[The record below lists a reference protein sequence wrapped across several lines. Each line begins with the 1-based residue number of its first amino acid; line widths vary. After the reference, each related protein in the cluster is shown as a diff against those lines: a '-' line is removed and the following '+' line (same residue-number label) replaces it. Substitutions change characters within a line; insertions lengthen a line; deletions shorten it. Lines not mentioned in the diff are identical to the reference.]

1 MGCVSGRQRQR
12 AKVVS
17 NFPAFDEEKQREF
30 ETVFFSQ
37 MRELQTKIGVVEAIR
52 QEWLLLSDVEEAD
65 QDKVKLEET
74 INKLNAA
81 WSETRVMYKDV
92 VDRVDFSIHEYSTES
107 LDQNKLQKILI
118 DIGERPTTENR
129 NLASIKKLLE
139 KQAEYYGEEGQD
151 PSLEQRMYSREEYE
165 HKRHSTSLEDGIL
178 GLGEVVA
185 HVGDIAHIPV
195 GKESPGGFCQGG
207 RRSSAKKMRGYI
219 KNSKDFDPDKQE
231 AFDMTVMRTYDEL
244 DSEKMILDAL
254 YEDYAILKTEFKPIS
269 ALESKEREIHKYRK
283 QVGDLLLKISNEL
296 QYVENKDFIN
306 ASYSQLDQKK
316 LNLLFFRLNIKPT
329 KKSRTLSFLSNAYKE
344 VGERHIDAENE
355 FGGAMDQSAKVFESL
370 FDDDGEAEQ
379 RAGCF

>member
-1 MGCVSGRQRQR
+1 M
-12 AKVVS
+12 
-17 NFPAFDEEKQREF
+17 
-30 ETVFFSQ
+30 
-37 MRELQTKIGVVEAIR
+37 
-52 QEWLLLSDVEEAD
+52 
-65 QDKVKLEET
+65 
-74 INKLNAA
+74 
-81 WSETRVMYKDV
+81 
-92 VDRVDFSIHEYSTES
+92 
-107 LDQNKLQKILI
+107 
-118 DIGERPTTENR
+118 
-129 NLASIKKLLE
+129 
-139 KQAEYYGEEGQD
+139 
-151 PSLEQRMYSREEYE
+151 
-165 HKRHSTSLEDGIL
+165 
-178 GLGEVVA
+178 
-185 HVGDIAHIPV
+185 
-195 GKESPGGFCQGG
+195 
-207 RRSSAKKMRGYI
+207 

-306 ASYSQLDQKK
+306 ASYLQLDQKK

-355 FGGAMDQSAKVFESL
+355 FGGAVDQSAKVFESL